1 MNIRQQEQAAGYRLE
16 VAPLNGT
23 TVARNGSAVIAS
35 SADARIMHETRL
47 DPVVYFPRKDVTA
60 ILLRSTGHRTFC
72 PFKGTATYWDVEV
85 GGKVYENAA
94 WTYMNALPEAAD
106 VEGFVAFMPDVL
118 TAVDFADGSSG
129 ERVHGNISGPT
140 IDWIMREAW
149 LCETPEALT
158 EAIAQ
163 KFNEDGIA
171 VSRISVLI
179 WSLHPLIAGRNYVW
193 TRKGGVKT
201 NTPSY
206 DILDSPAFVNSPLRH
221 VSNGLGGVRQNLLAE
236 QAEFSFPI
244 MDDLKAEGATDYVA
258 MPLKFSNGQIN
269 VMTLTSDHPDGFTT
283 ANLGLVFECSAVI
296 SRLYEVFT
304 LRDNASSL
312 LQTYLGKR
320 TGARVLGGEIRRGDG
335 DQIDAAILFC
345 DLRGSSR
352 LAEEMDREDY
362 LILLNRFFDATTRI
376 VNQNGGEVL
385 KFIGDAVLAIF
396 PTGDDAAHACHQA
409 LVSALAID
417 AEINAQAADSG
428 CVSGLAFGNVTY
440 GNVGSEERLD
450 FTVIGSAANVAAR
463 LSDLGKKLGHT
474 VVTTAEVA
482 AAEQDIMQS
491 LGAFD
496 LHNVSTPVEAFAPV
510 DGVHASIE
518 PRESTANPGS
528 VDLA

>member
-1 MNIRQQEQAAGYRLE
+1 MNLRQDKPALGYRLG
-16 VAPLNGT
+16 VKQLSGK
-23 TVARNGSAVIAS
+23 TVARRGDKVIAE
-35 SADARIMHETRL
+35 SANSRIMHETRL
-47 DPVVYFPRKDVTA
+47 APEVYFPRRDVKAT
-60 ILLRSTGHRTFC
+60 LLRSTGFRTFC
-72 PFKGTATYWDVEV
+72 PFKGTATYFDVEIDGEV
-85 GGKVYENAA
+85 HENGA
-94 WTYMNALPEAAD
+94 WTYMNALPESAGI
-106 VEGFVAFMPDVL
+106 EGLVAFMPQVL
-118 TAVDFADGSSG
+118 TAVEFADGETEEPS
-129 ERVHGNISGPT
+129 HGNISGPT

-149 LCETPEALT
+149 LCDTPEALT
-158 EAIAQ
+158 QAIAE

-171 VSRISVLI
+171 VSRMSVLI

-193 TRKGGVKT
+193 KKDDGVKT
-201 NTPSY
+201 YTPSY
-206 DILDSPAFVNSPLRH
+206 DILDNPAFVNSPLRH

-236 QAEFSFPI
+236 EAEFTFPI
-244 MDDLKAEGATDYVA
+244 MDELKAEGATDYVA
-258 MPLKFSNGQIN
+258 MPLRFSNGQIN

-312 LQTYLGKR
+312 LETYLGKR

-352 LAEEMDREDY
+352 LTEELEREDY
-362 LILLNRFFDATTRI
+362 LILLNQFFDATTRI
-376 VNQNGGEVL
+376 VNEHGGEVL

-396 PTGDDAAHACHQA
+396 PTGEDPTQACRQA
-409 LVSALAID
+409 LHAAVQID
-417 AEINAQAADSG
+417 REFNSNQNTAAGFG

-463 LSDLGKKLGHT
+463 LGDLGKKLGHT
-474 VVTTAEVA
+474 VVTTQAVA
-482 AAEQDIMQS
+482 AAEQDIMKA

-496 LHNVSTPVEAFAPV
+496 LHNVADPIEAYAPV
-510 DGVHASIE
+510 DDVHE
-518 PRESTANPGS
+518 KTG
-528 VDLA
+528 